1 MGTLC
6 LTKKKKKLKEETED
20 LFYVEVLQT
29 GKIFTTNA
37 LEGMSNNFKQN
48 FLVATSEDVAYL
60 YLSER
65 RQSYGDSQQKHGQ
78 LLASLTALCDFGEW
92 RVCFVSRSLT

>member
-6 LTKKKKKLKEETED
+6 LTKKKKLKEETED

-48 FLVATSEDVAYL
+48 FLVATSEDVAYCTYLNGASRMGTRSRNMVNSWPPLLL
-60 YLSER
+60 YVILGSE
-65 RQSYGDSQQKHGQ
+65 
-78 LLASLTALCDFGEW
+78 E
-92 RVCFVSRSLT
+92 FVL